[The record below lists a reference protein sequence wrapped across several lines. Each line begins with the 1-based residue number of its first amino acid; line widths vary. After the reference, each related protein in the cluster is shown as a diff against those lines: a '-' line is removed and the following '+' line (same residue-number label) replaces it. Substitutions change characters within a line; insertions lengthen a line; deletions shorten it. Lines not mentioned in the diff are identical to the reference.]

1 MATVNETA
9 ASAAAARAGAVKKA
23 AVVGTGTMGP
33 GMGAVLARAGIAVTL
48 HDVSEEAL
56 ARAESGVGLAEKVL
70 DQFGTERVEGG
81 SVRYA
86 RDLAE
91 AVAGAQFVFEAVPE
105 KLELKHQVFA
115 QLEEIVGPDAV
126 LASNTSGI
134 PITKI
139 AEACE
144 HPERVVGM
152 HWSNPPHVIP
162 MIEVIPGEKTG
173 DETVQAAVALVERIG
188 YEAVVEG
195 EVPGFVENRI
205 LYAIMRE
212 AVDLVDRGIID
223 ADGMDRCVRWGIGYK
238 LAVIGPMELLD
249 MAGLDIYQ
257 AVGSYLNKD
266 LCNSGE
272 VSKTITDRTA
282 QGRLGMKTGH
292 GLYEYTP
299 ERAEELRAMRA
310 RKLVAVR
317 KALSE

>member
-1 MATVNETA
+1 MAAVNEA
-9 ASAAAARAGAVKKA
+9 AEVAATRAAAVTRA
-23 AVVGTGTMGP
+23 AVIGTGTMGP
-33 GMGAVLARAGIAVTL
+33 GMGAVLARAGMEVTL
-48 HDVSEEAL
+48 YDVSEEAL
-56 ARAESGVGLAEKVL
+56 GRAADGVKLAETVL
-70 DQFGTERVEGG
+70 DQFGTEQVEGG
-81 SVRYA
+81 RISFA
-86 RDLAE
+86 GDLAE
-91 AVAGAQFVFEAVPE
+91 ALDGAELVAEAVPE
-105 KLELKHQVFA
+105 RLELKHEVFA
-115 QLEEIVGPDAV
+115 RFEELAPPDAI
-126 LASNTSGI
+126 LASNTSGL

-139 AEACE
+139 AEKCAR
-144 HPERVVGM
+144 PENVVGM

-162 MIEVIPGEKTG
+162 MIEVIPGEQTSP
-173 DETVQAAVALVERIG
+173 DTTATAVALVERIG

-266 LCNSGE
+266 LCNGTE

-282 QGRLGMKTGH
+282 AGKLGMKTGS
-292 GLYEYTP
+292 GLYDYTP
-299 ERAEELRAMRA
+299 ERINELRAMRA

-317 KALSE
+317 KALNE

>member
-1 MATVNETA
+1 MATVEQPA
-9 ASAAAARAGAVKKA
+9 AGGAATRNRAVRRA
-23 AVVGTGTMGP
+23 AVIGTGTMGP
-33 GMGAVLARAGIAVTL
+33 GMGAVLARAGIAVAMY
-48 HDVSEEAL
+48 DVSTEAL
-56 ARAESGVGLAEKVL
+56 ERSKAGVQVAEGVL
-70 DQFGTERVEGG
+70 DQLETPHVDGG
-81 SVRYA
+81 SIHYT
-86 RDLAE
+86 AE
-91 AVAGAQFVFEAVPE
+91 LPDALEDVEFVVEAVPE
-105 KLELKHQVFA
+105 KLELKQQVFRDIERNVA
-115 QLEEIVGPDAV
+115 ADTI

-144 HPERVVGM
+144 RPERVVGT
-152 HWSNPPHVIP
+152 HWSNPPHLIP
-162 MIEVIPGEKTG
+162 MIEVIPGERTS
-173 DETVQAAVALVERIG
+173 DETIDAAVALVERVG
-188 YEAVVEG
+188 YEAVVER

-257 AVGSYLNKD
+257 AVGGYLNQD
-266 LCNSGE
+266 LCNSPD

-282 QGRLGMKTGH
+282 AGKLGMKTGA

-299 ERAEELRAMRA
+299 ERIDQLRGERA
-310 RKLVAVR
+310 RKLVGVR
-317 KALSE
+317 KALS